1 MSDKTLSLVN
11 TKNFD
16 VVTDDTFSS
25 VAIGELFDKINNK
38 LASHLV
44 DNQDA
49 LLHY

>member
-25 VAIGELFDKINNK
+25 VAIGELFDKINIK
-38 LASHLV
+38 LAIHLV
-44 DNQDA
+44 FNQDA